1 MGQRLQNGYLLSFIK
16 KVTLIQTKRI
26 AMILLIA
33 IATVGAIGIAT
44 EMGMQSAH
52 ACFRG
57 TDCDDTGHGQSFH
70 DSNGDL
76 HSNGHA

>member
-1 MGQRLQNGYLLSFIK
+1 M
-16 KVTLIQTKRI
+16 IQAKTI
-26 AMILLIA
+26 AMLLLIA
-33 IATVGAIGIAT
+33 IATVGAIGIAI

-70 DSNGDL
+70 DINGDSQ
-76 HSNGHA
+76 SNHA